1 MAEALLRV
9 SGVSRNFLGVTALLN
24 VDLEVYPGELV
35 SLIGPNGSG
44 KTTLFNCISGLLR
57 THGGRISFK
66 GEDITRKRA
75 DLIARGGIR
84 RTFQDVRNF
93 PGLTVME
100 NLLIAMQQQQED
112 SIWQRAVRTPRI
124 RQLEEEARARAAEI
138 LQLVELTELKNHR
151 AGELSYGQRKLMEFA
166 AALMPDPDLILLDEP
181 AAAVSSYMIDR
192 IKSYIQVLHGQG
204 KTFMVVEHNMNVV
217 MDLSQRI
224 IVLNYGQKIAEGTP
238 QEIQQNAKVLEAYFG
253 T

>member
-1 MAEALLRV
+1 MLQV
-9 SGVSRNFLGVTALLN
+9 SGVTRHFLGVTALLN
-24 VDLEVYPGELV
+24 LDMMIYPGELV

-57 THGGRISFK
+57 TNGGRIIFK
-66 GEDITRKRA
+66 GEDITRKRP

-112 SIWQRAVRTPRI
+112 SIWQRALRTPRI
-124 RQLEEEARARAAEI
+124 RRLEEEAHARADEI
-138 LQLVELTELKNHR
+138 LELVELTALKNHR

-181 AAAVSSYMIDR
+181 AAAISGFMIER
-192 IKSYIQVLHGQG
+192 IKGYIQQLHQQG
-204 KTFMVVEHNMNVV
+204 KTFLVVEHNMNVV
-217 MDLSQRI
+217 MDLSERI
-224 IVLNYGQKIAEGTP
+224 VVLNYGQKIAEGTP
-238 QEIQQNAKVLEAYFG
+238 QEIQQNNKVLEAYFG
-253 T
+253 S

>member
-1 MAEALLRV
+1 M
-9 SGVSRNFLGVTALLN
+9 
-24 VDLEVYPGELV
+24 EVYPGELV

-57 THGGRISFK
+57 ADSGRITFK

-75 DLIARGGIR
+75 DLIAREGIR

-93 PGLTVME
+93 PGLTVLE
-100 NLLIAMQQQQED
+100 NLLIAIQQQQED

-124 RQLEEEARARAAEI
+124 RRLDEEARARADEI
-138 LQLVELTELKNHR
+138 LQLVELTELQNHR

-181 AAAVSSYMIDR
+181 AAAVSGYMIER
-192 IKSYIQVLHGQG
+192 IKSYIQKLHAEG
-204 KTFMVVEHNMNVV
+204 KTFLVVEHNMNVV
-217 MDLSQRI
+217 MDLSERI
-224 IVLNYGQKIAEGTP
+224 VVLNYGQKIAEGTP
-238 QEIQQNAKVLEAYFG
+238 QEIQQIEKVLEAYFG
-253 T
+253 S